1 MLDRHAPM
9 RASPSTPKL
18 STSHGRPSK
27 AQTSHAATIG
37 VGVLGGATSSVFMPT
52 PTLFTRSLR
61 RVRRTSSA
69 LLSRLRLLMQ
79 NPIKPIAECK
89 QRSPITEAEQKI
101 TGLPVNGGVSIA
113 SVRTVNNL
121 DVAHDTIWPTKRRH
135 RQLVPRRGFGPRSL
149 RRFPLS
155 RSAPKM
161 PSGELSGSQ
170 GLRTVTFRF
179 DESALVPLWVGASR
193 EPPSP
198 GRSTQQLLEVRLAA
212 IKAAG
217 LLRDPWH
224 GDLKTGAARNLSA
237 ECLLS
242 SANDVGG
249 PAERW
254 TNWKVT
260 YVMGVRRPNSRGVCA
275 RRSLRVRSHAVF
287 GKPTSGAQILFL

>member
-37 VGVLGGATSSVFMPT
+37 VGVLGGATSSVFTPT

-79 NPIKPIAECK
+79 NPIQPIAESK

-170 GLRTVTFRF
+170 
-179 DESALVPLWVGASR
+179 E
-193 EPPSP
+193 
-198 GRSTQQLLEVRLAA
+198 AA
-212 IKAAG
+212 
-217 LLRDPWH
+217 H
-224 GDLKTGAARNLSA
+224 GDI
-237 ECLLS
+237 
-242 SANDVGG
+242 
-249 PAERW
+249 P
-254 TNWKVT
+254 
-260 YVMGVRRPNSRGVCA
+260 
-275 RRSLRVRSHAVF
+275 F
-287 GKPTSGAQILFL
+287 